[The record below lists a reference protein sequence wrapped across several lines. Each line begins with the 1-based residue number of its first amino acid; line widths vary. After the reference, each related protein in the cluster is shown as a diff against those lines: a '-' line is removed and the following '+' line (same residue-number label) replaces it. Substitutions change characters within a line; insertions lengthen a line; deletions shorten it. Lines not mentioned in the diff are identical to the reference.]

1 MSVSNDS
8 NTTRQSILS
17 KTNVT
22 SKTKIEV
29 QKEKFNSTVTTM
41 TLKSVTTKIIRKT
54 LKTSSAVATGA
65 SKNVTTNKLGKSKQ
79 DFRSITKTDKDN
91 SVPSFSKYIY
101 IVVGLSVIIVV
112 SAMVLIAKR
121 LVFSYEKIT
130 VCFKLY

>member
-41 TLKSVTTKIIRKT
+41 TLKSVTTKNIRKRF
-54 LKTSSAVATGA
+54 KTSSAVATEA
-65 SKNVTTNKLGKSKQ
+65 STNVTTNKLGKSKQ